1 MAKKS
6 AELKVTANTKQAEK
20 GFVNLK
26 NISKKEFLQ
35 MSDVAKK
42 AAKDTTDAYRAMGIK
57 TDKTIENSTRRA
69 KENYTKIKN
78 SGTASA
84 REIQKAHSIMTAK
97 IKANNR
103 ALKGD
108 VGKLGKAFSALK
120 GKIAAAGVA
129 VVGFA
134 AFKSGKIAADY
145 DLELQKVINVLGD
158 FSDETR
164 AILEDNAATFRK
176 QFGLGAEVFLQGTLN
191 AVQSSITA
199 LEESKK
205 VQDAAGKLSVVLNE
219 KTGLAFSLLPNLIR
233 GFSKSVEESEEI
245 LGRVLGVMRAGG
257 PSLDQFSSQIVKL
270 TTSTVA
276 ANQDMDSLFKIL
288 DAATD
293 LKFDPRGL
301 ISGVKTFM
309 EYIQRAPSTLGQF
322 EDVARAVFRNSAG
335 EVRPLIDIIN
345 DLAGT
350 MKEVGAEKGDILLR
364 GLGFTSQSFVL
375 VKRLALD
382 IDRVNE
388 AFDRTVDGQKILNQ
402 AYDETKKRA
411 GFLFKQISQG
421 FQDVFLKIGTALI
434 SNESFIKGVTKLK
447 DTVINAAPAI
457 IIVFK
462 EIVHWTTVF
471 VDLLLFIPKRIT
483 EAMNVAKGAAGKIK
497 GFFGFG
503 NVTKELE
510 TVKEEAVKQNKEIEK
525 SERKLAATTLNAAKK
540 VLRDK
545 KEEKAAIDEIK
556 KALKE
561 KNEVTLASM
570 DAEITSLEKVSDLRK
585 EVLRV
590 IKLQI
595 SETEKELDALE
606 AGAKDATDFL
616 ADMKS
621 IIDESQTFI
630 EQRGLSPVD
639 KAIDDLDR
647 ASERFDNE
655 LKNASVERQREI
667 VAAVIAAAAMV
678 QEAPE
683 GADTTQDLEDAKN
696 FAQDMEDAALGF
708 AVGMKDAADKAL
720 PPVQAKLDAQ
730 KKTLEESET
739 ILKGSLTDIDN
750 LQAAAQAFKDKMNE
764 PTSAPH
770 TTEFR
775 GDDKK
780 SMFKDLKFVRPSGQ
794 PAKPTTGATT
804 GGGAGEGTTADDNLS
819 FEQQMIRDT
828 HMFERAFIQDRHLF
842 EKGLIEGKLANQ
854 AQEEQSAAEEEVSRE
869 ETLEGNL
876 EELKKGAI
884 TREELLKQEAL
895 QRGEIFEQTQAAKK
909 EAFEKGIADRKE
921 LFEQA
926 QSDKTAA
933 YLKRKLAEA
942 LGGSPEAAPVMHEGG
957 YIPGPGRDRVIIA
970 KEGEGIV
977 KDKVVK
983 QMGVSAFN
991 ILNNQGLNAFLASI
1005 MSRMDSQQLIN
1016 RITEP
1021 TRKFHEGGIVD
1032 TGSPTT
1038 GRRDSMDLN
1047 LSIPGV
1053 GTLKTS
1059 APKKESDEFFKNL
1072 KQTNII
1078 HGRYRRKY

>member
-1 MAKKS
+1 MAKKT

-35 MSDVAKK
+35 MSDIAKK

-57 TDKTIENSTRRA
+57 TDKTIRDSTQRA

-84 REIQKAHSIMTAK
+84 REIQKAHSIMTSK

-219 KTGLAFSLLPNLIR
+219 KTALAFSLLPNLIR

-402 AYDETKKRA
+402 AYDQTRKRA

-471 VDLLLFIPKRIT
+471 VDLLLFIPKRLT
-483 EAMNVAKGAAGKIK
+483 ETMNVAKGVGGKIK

-510 TVKEEAVKQNKEIEK
+510 TVKKEAVKQNKEIER

-540 VLRDK
+540 VLKEKKKLNDEQK
-545 KEEKAAIDEIK
+545 EAIKKLKEEREELVRNAEVRVAALQSGLKLRELLIDKVK
-556 KALKE
+556 KDIRD
-561 KNEVTLASM
+561 T
-570 DAEITSLEKVSDLRK
+570 T
-585 EVLRV
+585 
-590 IKLQI
+590 
-595 SETEKELDALE
+595 KELDELE
-606 AGAKDATDFL
+606 KRAKDATDFL

-683 GADTTQDLEDAKN
+683 GADTTQDLEDAKG
-696 FAQDMEDAALGF
+696 FAQEMEDAALGF
-708 AVGMKDAADKAL
+708 AAGMKDAADKAL
-720 PPVQAKLDAQ
+720 PPVQEKLEAQ
-730 KKTLEESET
+730 KKTLGESEDT
-739 ILKGSLTDIDN
+739 LVDLKLDIDIAMDKAVA
-750 LQAAAQAFKDKMNE
+750 LKDKLNE
-764 PTSAPH
+764 DSSSTH
-770 TTEFR
+770 TINIKTKGE
-775 GDDKK
+775 GK
-780 SMFKDLKFVRPSGQ
+780 SMFKDLKFVRPSDEDTVG
-794 PAKPTTGATT
+794 ARTGMHVPGY
-804 GGGAGEGTTADDNLS
+804 GGG
-819 FEQQMIRDT
+819 DT
-828 HMFERAFIQDRHLF
+828 VPAVL
-842 EKGLIEGKLANQ
+842 EKGEF
-854 AQEEQSAAEEEVSRE
+854 VHR
-869 ETLEGNL
+869 
-876 EELKKGAI
+876 
-884 TREELLKQEAL
+884 
-895 QRGEIFEQTQAAKK
+895 K
-909 EAFEKGIADRKE
+909 EAV
-921 LFEQA
+921 
-926 QSDKTAA
+926 
-933 YLKRKLAEA
+933 KRLGLPAMNAINRGDISSLLSILTSSA
-942 LGGSPEAAPVMHEGG
+942 L
-957 YIPGPGRDRVIIA
+957 
-970 KEGEGIV
+970 
-977 KDKVVK
+977 
-983 QMGVSAFN
+983 N
-991 ILNNQGLNAFLASI
+991 
-1005 MSRMDSQQLIN
+1005 RMDQGALMSHL
-1016 RITEP
+1016 TEP
-1021 TRKFHEGGIVD
+1021 TRKFQQAQGMQEGGPV
-1032 TGSPTT
+1032 GS
-1038 GRRDSMDLN
+1038 GRRESMDLN

-1059 APKKESDEFFKNL
+1059 APKRESDEFFKNL